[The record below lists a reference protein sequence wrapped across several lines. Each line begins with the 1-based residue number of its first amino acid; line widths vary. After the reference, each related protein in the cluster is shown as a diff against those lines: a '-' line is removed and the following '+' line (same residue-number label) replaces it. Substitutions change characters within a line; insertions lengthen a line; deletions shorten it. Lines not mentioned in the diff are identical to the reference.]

1 MQDWVF
7 RLGQNQSQANLHCN
21 FFYRMEVIT
30 KVHPAGPNL
39 TPLWAAAATIVANP
53 NAASDHPHHPQCQCH
68 PGPGHAL
75 SPCQPH
81 ARNPCPCPN
90 PPDLTTV
97 ADLLVAQCAM
107 LSHLVEVERK

>member
-1 MQDWVF
+1 
-7 RLGQNQSQANLHCN
+7 
-21 FFYRMEVIT
+21 MEVIT
-30 KVHPAGPNL
+30 KAHPAGPNL
-39 TPLWAAAATIVANP
+39 TPLWVAAATIVANP
-53 NAASDHPHHPQCQCH
+53 NVVSDHPHLHQCQCH

-81 ARNPCPCPN
+81 AHNPCPCPSL
-90 PPDLTTV
+90 PDLTMV